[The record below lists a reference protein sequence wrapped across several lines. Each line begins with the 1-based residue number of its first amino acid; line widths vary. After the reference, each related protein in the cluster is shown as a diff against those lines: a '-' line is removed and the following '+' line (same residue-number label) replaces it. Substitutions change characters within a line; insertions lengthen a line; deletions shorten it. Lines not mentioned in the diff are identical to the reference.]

1 MSATSLTSVLEAL
14 NSGTKHFHSGT
25 HRTIAPEETLRK
37 IRPLTPVMGITRI
50 ANVTG
55 LDCIGIPVVMV
66 CRPNSRSIAVSQGK
80 GTTLI
85 AAKASGVM
93 ESIEG
98 YHAEH
103 ITLPLKLASYEEL
116 RYTHALVEVNALPR
130 PNPDVFHPNA
140 QVLWIEARD
149 LLQKE
154 NLWLPYELVHLNYT
168 LPLPTGSGCFVASS
182 DGLASGNHI
191 LEAVSHGICELVER
205 DAVTLWR
212 LRGCAGH
219 ELSRLG
225 LESIDDES
233 SCQVLGQF
241 EQAGIATGV
250 WDVTSDIGIP
260 AFFCFIAE
268 RKPNPLRPIPFGGGA
283 GCHPC
288 KEIALLRAL
297 TEAAQCRL
305 TAIAGSRDD
314 FFRSKYDFFRDD
326 KTERL
331 NHEFLAHNG
340 CLRHYRDISNFE
352 GETLQDDV
360 EWELRRLES
369 AGLHRVL
376 VVDLTHPEFRIPV
389 ARVVI
394 PGLEPG
400 CNSVDYS
407 FGHRARA
414 ILEAAA

>member
-1 MSATSLTSVLEAL
+1 MLWLRSTRCRARIQTCFIRTRRC
-14 NSGTKHFHSGT
+14 SGS
-25 HRTIAPEETLRK
+25 
-37 IRPLTPVMGITRI
+37 
-50 ANVTG
+50 
-55 LDCIGIPVVMV
+55 
-66 CRPNSRSIAVSQGK
+66 
-80 GTTLI
+80 
-85 AAKASGVM
+85 
-93 ESIEG
+93 
-98 YHAEH
+98 
-103 ITLPLKLASYEEL
+103 KLAICCRKKIS
-116 RYTHALVEVNALPR
+116 
-130 PNPDVFHPNA
+130 
-140 QVLWIEARD
+140 
-149 LLQKE
+149 
-154 NLWLPYELVHLNYT
+154 
-168 LPLPTGSGCFVASS
+168 GS
-182 DGLASGNHI
+182 
-191 LEAVSHGICELVER
+191 
-205 DAVTLWR
+205 
-212 LRGCAGH
+212 
-219 ELSRLG
+219 
-225 LESIDDES
+225 
-233 SCQVLGQF
+233 
-241 EQAGIATGV
+241 
-250 WDVTSDIGIP
+250 
-260 AFFCFIAE
+260 
-268 RKPNPLRPIPFGGGA
+268 
-283 GCHPC
+283 HPC

-400 CNSVDYS
+400 CSSVDYS
-407 FGHRARA
+407 FGRRARA